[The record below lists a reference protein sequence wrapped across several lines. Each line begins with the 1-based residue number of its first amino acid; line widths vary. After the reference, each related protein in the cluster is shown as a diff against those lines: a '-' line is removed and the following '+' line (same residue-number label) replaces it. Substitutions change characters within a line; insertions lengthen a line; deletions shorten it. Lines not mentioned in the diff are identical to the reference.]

1 MVKYCAILFL
11 LKRPLTRAL
20 LCILFCCGVSLL
32 PSHLPRALLPK
43 RGEYT
48 SLLWIFV
55 AKKCGCYDVLL
66 LASDSVPSFLL
77 VTVGNPVLPALG
89 SAHQPL
95 HPTLTKV
102 SILWQVTWWWIV
114 CSDIPCRV
122 FLFFFQ
128 LHGTSSSFGIFWQA
142 SNAACFRA
150 ETFYWLMGFFFF
162 VVIFFWRKFLLS
174 PAVYWGPSTIE
185 GNLEEIPSEEAA
197 WALPTSVEM
206 KKKDLQQLTK
216 NLYGLLCQK
225 LIFESCENKTVAA
238 AILFQALCLWC
249 RKHDHSCCHFISG
262 TLCP

>member
-20 LCILFCCGVSLL
+20 LCVLFCCGVSLL

-122 FLFFFQ
+122 GLFFFQ
-128 LHGTSSSFGIFWQA
+128 LRGTSSSFGIFWQA

-150 ETFYWLMGFFFF
+150 ETFYWLMGFVFFCCYF
-162 VVIFFWRKFLLS
+162 FLEKIFALSCCVLGPFHSWRKLRRDSKWGSSMGLTNISGNEKKRLATINKKFVWSTLS
-174 PAVYWGPSTIE
+174 KIDIW
-185 GNLEEIPSEEAA
+185 
-197 WALPTSVEM
+197 
-206 KKKDLQQLTK
+206 
-216 NLYGLLCQK
+216 K
-225 LIFESCENKTVAA
+225 L
-238 AILFQALCLWC
+238 
-249 RKHDHSCCHFISG
+249 RKQDGSCCHFVSG
-262 TLCP
+262 TVSVMSKTWP